1 MKPGSILTFLIGFSL
16 LLPFHSAAKE
26 LIQGSYCYNYGD
38 SETLLEAREM
48 TRTLAIRNAVESYH
62 VFLEAASLID
72 NFILTTDLVQ
82 TISSAYLKDMQVLE
96 HTEEKYRICETV
108 QFKIDPVSFDTF
120 LKMQV
125 QRRLRMA
132 REMGI
137 DNNGY
142 LKILSHSNLKFNASG
157 KKVVEVVAK
166 VLQATGRLDSV
177 KYRAEKPHFK
187 ICITWYNRAGEPL
200 DGDSRYIHTGAEGMA
215 AGEIKKV
222 GFSNPP
228 PDAASFRVWLVK

>member
-1 MKPGSILTFLIGFSL
+1 MKTGRILKILFCSFL
-16 LLPFHSAAKE
+16 LLPLQSVAEE

-38 SETLLEAREM
+38 NETLLEAREM
-48 TRTLAIRNAVESYH
+48 TRTLAVRNAVESYH

-72 NFILTTDLVQ
+72 NFILSTDLVQ
-82 TISSAYLKDMQVLE
+82 TISSGYLKDMQVIE
-96 HTEEKYRICETV
+96 HTEEKYTICETV
-108 QFKIDPVSFDTF
+108 QFKIDSVSFDTF

-142 LKILSHSNLKFNASG
+142 LKILSHSSFKFNPAG
-157 KKVVEVVAK
+157 EKVVEVVVK
-166 VLQATGRLDSV
+166 VLQSTGRLDSA
-177 KYRAEKPHFK
+177 KFRTEKPQFK

-200 DGDSRYIHTGAEGMA
+200 DGDSRYIHTNAEGLS

-222 GFSNPP
+222 EFEDPP
-228 PDAASFRVWLVK
+228 LDAVSFRVWLVK